1 VCAAT
6 LLAGCTGQVGTPG
19 GGGPGA
25 TGSGNSTGGGNSTG
39 NPGAGGSGV
48 APSGGGGSGVIT
60 GAAGTGIVTPT
71 PTVCNPGIAATS
83 QIARLTNLQYERTI
97 YDLLGVTAI
106 DNAPVSSVLATEQA
120 GGLTDLERSAYDT
133 AASKIAAQVMA
144 STTLRANFMKCTPTG
159 DGKQCLYDTI
169 AQFGRR
175 AFRRPLAADDT
186 TRFRKL
192 VDDGAMLTATGT
204 PTEIAELVLYAFLVS
219 PSFLQRNELT
229 ESQTAGTNMY
239 RLTSHEIASR
249 LSYTLW
255 GSTPDAM
262 LDQAA
267 DAGQLSTPEQI
278 RAQAMRM
285 VMDPKARNRISE
297 FHRYYLHITPNSPW
311 NNVVKD
317 TTMFSFFTPS
327 VVPTMIRETEVFF
340 DEIAFVQKGTFQDLL
355 LSPVAFVNKALAP
368 YYGLS
373 AANFTDE
380 LKATTLDMNQRPGF
394 LTRAGF
400 LNAYAA
406 GSYSNPIKRGA
417 FVMKDVLGIDPG
429 SPPPGAEMTP
439 LPAASDSLNTNRKRF
454 EALSNLA
461 ANCMGCHVTFINPPG
476 FALEAFNAA
485 GLWQTM
491 ESWSGQ
497 PIDTSATVVVD
508 RIGTQN
514 VTKPVT
520 GPAELMAAIAASPAA
535 QHQYAKKLVS
545 FAFERNGNPLDCGT
559 VNSLADNIAKGSYP
573 LVNVMADLSQSE
585 SFRIRAVEAT
595 P

>member
-1 VCAAT
+1 
-6 LLAGCTGQVGTPG
+6 
-19 GGGPGA
+19 
-25 TGSGNSTGGGNSTG
+25 
-39 NPGAGGSGV
+39 
-48 APSGGGGSGVIT
+48 
-60 GAAGTGIVTPT
+60 
-71 PTVCNPGIAATS
+71 
-83 QIARLTNLQYERTI
+83 
-97 YDLLGVTAI
+97 
-106 DNAPVSSVLATEQA
+106 
-120 GGLTDLERSAYDT
+120 
-133 AASKIAAQVMA
+133 
-144 STTLRANFMKCTPTG
+144 
-159 DGKQCLYDTI
+159 
-169 AQFGRR
+169 
-175 AFRRPLAADDT
+175 
-186 TRFRKL
+186 
-192 VDDGAMLTATGT
+192 
-204 PTEIAELVLYAFLVS
+204 
-219 PSFLQRNELT
+219 LQRNELT

-368 YYGLS
+368 YYGLP

-380 LKATTLDMNQRPGF
+380 LKATTLDVNQRPGF

-508 RIGTQN
+508 RVGTQN
-514 VTKPVT
+514 VTKPVA

>member
-1 VCAAT
+1 MLLCAAT
-6 LLAGCTGQVGTPG
+6 FVVGCTGQVGAPG
-19 GGGPGA
+19 GGGPGV
-25 TGSGNSTGGGNSTG
+25 TGSGNSTGNP
-39 NPGAGGSGV
+39 NPGAGGSGIT
-48 APSGGGGSGVIT
+48 PSGNAGSGVIT
-60 GAAGTGIVTPT
+60 GVGGTGIVTPT
-71 PTVCNPGIAATS
+71 PAVCNPGVVATS

-106 DNAPVSSVLATEQA
+106 DGAPVSSVLATEQA
-120 GGLTDLERSAYDT
+120 GGLTDLERSAYET
-133 AASKIAAQVMA
+133 AATKIAAQVIA
-144 STTLRANFMKCTPTG
+144 STTLRSNFLKCTLTG

-175 AFRRPLAADDT
+175 AFRRPMAADDT
-186 TRFRKL
+186 ARFRKL
-192 VDDGAMLTATGT
+192 VDEGAMLTATGT

-219 PSFLQRNELT
+219 PSFLQRNEIS
-229 ESQTAGTNMY
+229 EAQTAGTGMY

-255 GSTPDAM
+255 GSIPDAT

-267 DAGQLSTPEQI
+267 DAGQLATPEQVK
-278 RAQAMRM
+278 AQAMRM
-285 VMDPKARNRISE
+285 VADPKARNRISE
-297 FHRYYLHITPNSPW
+297 FHRYYLHITANSPW

-317 TTMFSFFTPS
+317 TTMFSFFTPT
-327 VVPTMIRETEVFF
+327 VVPTMIKETEVFF
-340 DEIAFVQKGTFQDLL
+340 DEIAFVKKGTFQDLL

-373 AANFTDE
+373 AASFTDE
-380 LKATTLDMNQRPGF
+380 LKATMLDAKQRPGF

-439 LPAASDSLNTNRKRF
+439 LPAASDTLNTNRKRF

-461 ANCMGCHVTFINPPG
+461 ANCMGCHVTYINPPG

-485 GLWQTM
+485 GLWQTT
-491 ESWSGQ
+491 ETWSGQ
-497 PIDTSATVVVD
+497 PIDTNATVVVD
-508 RIGTQN
+508 RVGDQN

-520 GPAELMAAIAASPAA
+520 GPADLMAAIAASPAA

-559 VNSLADNIAKGSYP
+559 VNTLAGSIATGSYP
-573 LVNVMADLSQSE
+573 LLNVMADLSQSE
-585 SFRIRAVEAT
+585 SFRVRAVEAT